1 MSKDLNNNPN
11 ETFSGDYVQR
21 CLELMCVF
29 QTSNFKILEG
39 VIDADQSTL
48 LFEEA
53 APESDEDFRWGIKML
68 VQKNYLKLETEKK
81 ANRTN

>member
-1 MSKDLNNNPN
+1 MTKDLNNHAN

-29 QTSNFKILEG
+29 QNANFKILEG

-48 LFEEA
+48 LFEETT
-53 APESDEDFRWGIKML
+53 PEPNEGFRWGLKML
-68 VQKNYLKLETEKK
+68 VQGNYWKLETEKK
-81 ANRTN
+81 PKRTN